1 MNRSDDISVHNLIS
15 DKHTNKNN
23 INDKPFQEP
32 IGPISDKIAETKND
46 DTITNSPSEIQ
57 INVNERN
64 HILDHTKTNNVNDP
78 VVPTLKDGSVNASD
92 SRDAI
97 DYSVANDLN
106 EYEVKGITIDTENA
120 ADGELEEAPTSLLLT
135 DPPSGFKDSLTE
147 TGPQESKL
155 SPTLSEDASFH
166 DLQNKYTDVVS
177 LGSDSFDQAIN
188 KIDAAQES
196 ADEDLEPNSCNS
208 LPPNLSQINL
218 VPSNLTDCNLETT
231 SETIMPASTSFK
243 SPARP
248 MSFSIA
254 GYTERSSKETSYTEK
269 LKVGRSDS
277 SGSSSDTSIR

>member
-1 MNRSDDISVHNLIS
+1 MNRSDDISVHNRIS
-15 DKHTNKNN
+15 DKHINKNN
-23 INDKPFQEP
+23 INYNHSEEQ
-32 IGPISDKIAETKND
+32 IGPINDKIVETKND
-46 DTITNSPSEIQ
+46 DTTTIGPSEIQ

-64 HILDHTKTNNVNDP
+64 HILDHTNTNNVNDP
-78 VVPTLKDGSVNASD
+78 IVPSFKDGSLKVSD
-92 SRDAI
+92 SRDVI

-106 EYEVKGITIDTENA
+106 DYKVKDIRIDTESA
-120 ADGELEEAPTSLLLT
+120 AVAELEEAPTSLLLT

-147 TGPQESKL
+147 TGSQESKQ
-155 SPTLSEDASFH
+155 SPTLNEDVLFH
-166 DLQNKYTDVVS
+166 DLQNKYSDVVS
-177 LGSDSFDQAIN
+177 LGSDSFDHAIN

-218 VPSNLTDCNLETT
+218 VPSNLIDCNLETT

-277 SGSSSDTSIR
+277 SGSGSDTSIR